1 MLFVYVVLRTARRAP
16 MSHTAELTVWMPCL
30 PLPHLLDGSHSLGS
44 TVVWSLRFVIKVPVH
59 MHISQESEEACDAQL
74 QHLSAQRKALATQQA
89 EVLAKLDS
97 SACQAYSSATDR
109 AGSNGGGITN
119 LTKQLAAA
127 EARVVSLQ
135 GAVAARAEL
144 VSDLEKTQRLLQQQ
158 EGRCSFLQQRVA
170 LKQQEAAGLAS
181 SLTAVKS
188 SSDAAA
194 ALKQQLQEA
203 GMQAAAVA
211 AALEQQQELV
221 LARQHDV
228 QQAHERLRILQQ
240 NLQACSN
247 TTTSHAATSAQSSM
261 PSTVAE
267 ASCAVAAATAAATAA
282 ASAADGHTQQL
293 AGLHQELLRLQM
305 QVQAS
310 ERPLTPAATASL
322 LAQVTR
328 TSKALPLHACF
339 KLKGAEAAGLAEQ
352 QLEQMLTPLS
362 VIAGPAVLQTL
373 VTGSVSDAN
382 RVLAAAAAAGSG
394 SAGFP
399 NSSSRRLK
407 IWPLDNLSVYDQQ
420 QQQRVAQR
428 QLGNHAV
435 MLPLDLLEFDDVYQP
450 AMLRA
455 FGGFVIAA
463 DDATA
468 AALVERLGL
477 SAVTLQ
483 VGCCCYLGRAA
494 TAWCLLSLG
503 GICMG
508 HQVLYPQPTA

>member
-1 MLFVYVVLRTARRAP
+1 MPVL
-16 MSHTAELTVWMPCL
+16 
-30 PLPHLLDGSHSLGS
+30 
-44 TVVWSLRFVIKVPVH
+44 
-59 MHISQESEEACDAQL
+59 QESEEVCDAQL

-89 EVLAKLDS
+89 EVLAQLDS
-97 SACQAYSSATDR
+97 AYQTYSSATDR
-109 AGSNGGGITN
+109 AGSNDGGITN
-119 LTKQLAAA
+119 PTKQLASA
-127 EARVVSLQ
+127 EAQVVSLQ
-135 GAVAARAEL
+135 AAVAARAEL
-144 VSDLEKTQRLLQQQ
+144 VLDLEKTQRLLQQQ
-158 EGRCSFLQQRVA
+158 EGRCSLLQQRVD

-194 ALKQQLQEA
+194 ALKQQAQEA

-228 QQAHERLRILQQ
+228 QQAHERLRNLKQ
-240 NLQACSN
+240 NVQARSN
-247 TTTSHAATSAQSSM
+247 TTTTHATTPLQSSM

-267 ASCAVAAATAAATAA
+267 ASCAVAAAAAAATAA
-282 ASAADGHTQQL
+282 ASAADGHTRQL

-310 ERPLTPAATASL
+310 ERPLTPAATVSL

-328 TSKALPLHACF
+328 TSRALPLHACF
-339 KLKGAEAAGLAEQ
+339 SLKGAEAAGLTEQ
-352 QLEQMLTPLS
+352 QLQLMLTPLS

-373 VTGSVSDAN
+373 VTASVSDAN
-382 RVLAAAAAAGSG
+382 RVLAAAAAAGS
-394 SAGFP
+394 AGFP
-399 NSSSRRLK
+399 SSSSSRRLK
-407 IWPLDNLSVYDQQ
+407 IWPLDNLSVFDQQ
-420 QQQRVAQR
+420 QQQRMAQQ
-428 QLGNHAV
+428 QLGKHAV
-435 MLPLDLLEFDDVYQP
+435 MLPLDMLEFESVYQP

-468 AALVERLGL
+468 AALVERFGL

-483 VGCCCYLGRAA
+483 VCCCCYLRLAA
-494 TAWCLLSLG
+494 
-503 GICMG
+503 
-508 HQVLYPQPTA
+508 